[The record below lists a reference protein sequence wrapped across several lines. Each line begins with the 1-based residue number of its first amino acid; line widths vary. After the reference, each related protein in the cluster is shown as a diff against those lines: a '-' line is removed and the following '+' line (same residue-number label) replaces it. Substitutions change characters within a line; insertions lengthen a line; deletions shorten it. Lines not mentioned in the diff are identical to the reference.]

1 MVSWQL
7 MSHIMNESNMIVGIA
22 WYRPEQYGL
31 LRALS
36 TDTDSMEKTYEEWLA
51 GVTRTMDELRRI
63 GVAAQRVDVE
73 IKELVA
79 WCQQRGLALDGQARS
94 QYAAEFLRSDN
105 TGRC

>member
-1 MVSWQL
+1 
-7 MSHIMNESNMIVGIA
+7 MNEQKMVVGIA

-51 GVTRTMDELRRI
+51 GVNRTVDELRRI
-63 GVAAQRVDVE
+63 GVVAQRVDVE

-79 WCQQRGLALDGQARS
+79 WCQQRGVPLDGQARA
-94 QYAAEFLRSDN
+94 QFAADSLRLDHA
-105 TGRC
+105 GGC